1 MRLRLPIAVIVLLPL
16 LTACGMWNKEPAMP
30 MAAAPAYKVVQ
41 TSAGAV
47 LATNRG
53 MTLYTFANDSVAGL
67 SMCNEGCA
75 RNWPPLLALDDA
87 MPSGKWSV
95 VQRSDG
101 IKQWAYG
108 GKPLYGWHEDK
119 KTGDTLG
126 DGRGNGAWSVA
137 RP

>member
-1 MRLRLPIAVIVLLPL
+1 MIRRSLIVLAVTLPL
-16 LTACGMWNKEPAMP
+16 FACGDDKPMMKPVAEPAHRVMET
-30 MAAAPAYKVVQ
+30 AA
-41 TSAGAV
+41 GRV

-53 MTLYTFANDSVAGL
+53 MTLYTFANDTVPGL
-67 SMCNEGCA
+67 SMCNDGCA

-87 MPSGKWSV
+87 LPSGKWSV

-101 IKQWAYG
+101 LKQWAYG

-119 KTGDTLG
+119 RPGDAAG
-126 DGRGNGAWSVA
+126 EGRANGAWSIA

>member
-1 MRLRLPIAVIVLLPL
+1 MIRTALVLAMALPL
-16 LTACGMWNKEPAMP
+16 LACGSDKPMPMMATMPAEPAHRIMET
-30 MAAAPAYKVVQ
+30 AAGK
-41 TSAGAV
+41 V

-53 MTLYTFANDSVAGL
+53 MTLYTFANDTMLGM
-67 SMCNEGCA
+67 SMCNDACA
-75 RNWPPLLALDDA
+75 RDWPPLIALDNA
-87 MPSGKWSV
+87 LQTGKWTV

-101 IKQWAYG
+101 LKQWAYG

-119 KTGDTLG
+119 VPGIARG